1 MRSTTLPAAPVSLR
15 SMASFA
21 IMLAT
26 PAVNLFVISYETR
39 AVGRLGSEVL
49 LADAMQTRGDV
60 AGSRWQTMPVPA
72 SGSEA
77 HRAIEVKADGQDR
90 VTQGDRSRW
99 GRTRFF
105 QRRQRAEEPVQARRD
120 AELVVAVAPTAH
132 RVEDEPLPV
141 EQLAQRLPRDGDVLR
156 Q

>member
-1 MRSTTLPAAPVSLR
+1 MRAAGQPPDEDHPYGHRKYETVAAASVAAFLLLVVIEASAMRSTTLPAAPVSLR

-26 PAVNLFVISYETR
+26 AAVNLFVISYETR

-99 GRTRFF
+99 GRQKRW
-105 QRRQRAEEPVQARRD
+105 
-120 AELVVAVAPTAH
+120 
-132 RVEDEPLPV
+132 
-141 EQLAQRLPRDGDVLR
+141 
-156 Q
+156 

>member
-26 PAVNLFVISYETR
+26 AAVNLFVISYETR

-77 HRAIEVKADGQDR
+77 HRAIEVEADGQDR

-99 GRTRFF
+99 GRQKGGKPATPKGRPIATSPSK
-105 QRRQRAEEPVQARRD
+105 RYVRPSGVNLNGPVS
-120 AELVVAVAPTAH
+120 TS
-132 RVEDEPLPV
+132 
-141 EQLAQRLPRDGDVLR
+141 
-156 Q
+156 